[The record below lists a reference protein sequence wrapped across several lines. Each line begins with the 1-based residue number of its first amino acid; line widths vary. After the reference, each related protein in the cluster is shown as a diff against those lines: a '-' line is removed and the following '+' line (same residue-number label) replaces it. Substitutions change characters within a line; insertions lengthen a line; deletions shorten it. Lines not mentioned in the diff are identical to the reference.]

1 MQLREANCNT
11 MVSPGVPGITLVPV
25 EVRRIGTTSQQP
37 TARDEQHL
45 SQLQGSRRGESPA
58 SRLQTH
64 RASAAL
70 CFSVVALV
78 FVAGMALLASGLHWW
93 GLCMVGA
100 ALLLLVSLCVLPTG
114 RGEPTLDHR
123 SSLSRR
129 VAYAAEPVP
138 VSTCPHLQ
146 LRTISGNAV
155 PYLLEEVTLAD
166 VSRMYPPPFPP
177 PPYQDKVTDARMQ

>member
-1 MQLREANCNT
+1 
-11 MVSPGVPGITLVPV
+11 MVSSSVPGISLVPV
-25 EVRRIGTTSQQP
+25 EVRRIGTASQQP
-37 TARDEQHL
+37 TTRDERRL
-45 SQLQGSRRGESPA
+45 ESRTS
-58 SRLQTH
+58 SRQTH

-93 GLCMVGA
+93 GLCLVGA
-100 ALLLLVSLCVLPTG
+100 ALLLLVSLCLLPAG
-114 RGEPTLDHR
+114 RGEQTLDRR
-123 SSLSRR
+123 SSLGRR
-129 VAYAAEPVP
+129 VAFAGEPVP
-138 VSTCPHLQ
+138 VSTCAHLQ

-177 PPYQDKVTDARMQ
+177 PPYQDKATDARMQ